1 MRRMTGVML
10 WVCVAVVALTSTA
23 MAVESTK
30 DAAAWS
36 GTQVVPAVAATSE
49 GDAWTPVLVGS
60 LKTGTPKDIAVLFTA
75 ETMLG
80 TYVKVHTRKNAE
92 GLLEIDSDSSEAAIQ
107 VRCLVDGVEAYPGPV
122 TFDSRLVKL
131 SAFLGEAIYTDPGT
145 GELLSAGDQ
154 WISIYE
160 RTKAAHAFCFCL
172 DDLGSGDHVVEI
184 QSQILL
190 SPSLHEVNPD
200 VTEAYIGA
208 RMMVCDEINLKS
220 RLYPQ

>member
-1 MRRMTGVML
+1 MKRTTGVVL
-10 WVCVAVVALTSTA
+10 LTCVAVLALTSLA
-23 MAVESTK
+23 MATESTK

-36 GTQVVPAVAATSE
+36 GTQVVPAVAATAE
-49 GDAWTPVLVGS
+49 ANAWTTVLAGS
-60 LKTGTPKDIAVLFTA
+60 LKTGAPKDIAVLFTA

-80 TYVKVHTRKNAE
+80 TYVKVHTKKDAE
-92 GLLEIDSDSSEAAIQ
+92 GLLEVDTDSSEAAIL
-107 VRCLVDGVEAYPGPV
+107 VRCLVDDVEAYPGPV

-172 DDLGSGDHVVEI
+172 DDLGSGEHVVEI
-184 QSQILL
+184 QAQIVL
-190 SPSLHEVNPD
+190 SPSPHEVNPE